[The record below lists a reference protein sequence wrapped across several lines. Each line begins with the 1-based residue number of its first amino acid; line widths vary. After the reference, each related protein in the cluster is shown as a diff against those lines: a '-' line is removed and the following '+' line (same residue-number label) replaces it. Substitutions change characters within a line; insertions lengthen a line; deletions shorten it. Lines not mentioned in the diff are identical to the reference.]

1 MKCTRTAAHAPAR
14 KASRFGRPALFAMA
28 AAGVAVIIA
37 AAVSIGWATADRG
50 GAGGAGGG
58 AVDGSATQARSGA
71 ACADA
76 NISVSDEDELRTAL
90 ENARPGDVIELAP
103 GRYEG
108 HFRMTA
114 DGESEAPITL
124 CGTSDS
130 ILDGASTD
138 DGYVVHLD
146 GAAHWV
152 LDGFSVQNGQ
162 KGVMVDATTD
172 SVIRGLDVSDIGDEG
187 IHLRAGSSDNQL
199 LDNTISDTG
208 LRKPKFGEGIY
219 IGTAESNWCDISK
232 CEPDP
237 SDRNLIEGNDIS
249 NTTSESVDIKEGT
262 SDGILRDNN
271 LDGAAIHKADSLVDV
286 KGNGWLIEGNTAEQ
300 SPGDGFQ
307 THEIV
312 DGWGTNNIFRGNAAS
327 LSDAGLGFSLQPER
341 ANVLTCDN
349 TVSGPGAELS
359 NVECQEE

>member
-1 MKCTRTAAHAPAR
+1 MCGRLALVATAAVV
-14 KASRFGRPALFAMA
+14 
-28 AAGVAVIIA
+28 VAVIIA
-37 AAVSIGWATADRG
+37 AAIALGWAVVGRDA
-50 GAGGAGGG
+50 AGEAGNP
-58 AVDGSATQARSGA
+58 VNGSATPGGSDA

-76 NISVSDEDELRTAL
+76 TVNVSDEDELRRAL
-90 ENARPGDVIELAP
+90 AEARPGEVIALAP

-108 HFRMTA
+108 RFRMTA
-114 DGESEAPITL
+114 DGEPNAPITL

-162 KGVMVDATTD
+162 KGVMADATTD
-172 SVIRGLDVSDIGDEG
+172 SVIRGLEVSGIGDEA
-187 IHLRAGSSDNQL
+187 IHLRAGSSDNQV

-219 IGTAESNWCDISK
+219 IGSAESNWCEISR
-232 CEPDP
+232 CEPDS

-249 NTTSESVDIKEGT
+249 ATTAESVDIKEGT
-262 SDGILRDNN
+262 SDGILRDND
-271 LDGAAIHKADSLVDV
+271 LDGAAIAEADSPVDV
-286 KGNGWLIEGNTAEQ
+286 KGNGWLIEGNTVEQ

-307 THEIV
+307 SQEIV
-312 DGWGTNNIFRGNAAS
+312 DGWGTENVFRGNAANLAGS
-327 LSDAGLGFSLQPER
+327 GLGFSLQPER

-359 NVECQEE
+359 NVDCRKE